1 VERNTA
7 VAPVTPE
14 AKVALVLSRLTPAVL
29 RAAAKREI
37 NL

>member
-1 VERNTA
+1 
-7 VAPVTPE
+7 VTPE
-14 AKVALVLSRLTPAVL
+14 AKVALVLSGSRGVL